1 MSQGLH
7 RQRAPVHLSQSA
19 ITFRTYRNRKQHLWL
34 EVICVSLVV
43 CLSLLAWVF
52 VKYATTGTQQQWGR
66 CAATVAAFPA
76 MFAVLGF
83 MIPQTALRITD
94 STVTFAR
101 TRCPR
106 SRVRLRWDEIDRLRC
121 GNRFIVLEGQAGQIW
136 INSTLCT
143 PTSWQQVREQLTN
156 KLQDRFDLGKPS
168 LREMRSAIDSTA
180 TSRAFTKLVIVLH
193 TVGLPAALLGSY
205 SLRFTILSILTTLC
219 VIAMIWGTTSE
230 RRASWRY
237 PREHGSTPAKAG
249 ANYARK
255 C

>member
-193 TVGLPAALLGSY
+193 TVGLPGGAA
-205 SLRFTILSILTTLC
+205 RFILSTLHHPVNSDNTLC
-219 VIAMIWGTTSE
+219 DRDDLGHDE
-230 RRASWRY
+230 RAARQLALSARAWVY
-237 PREHGSTPAKAG
+237 PGQGRG
-249 ANYARK
+249 
-255 C
+255 